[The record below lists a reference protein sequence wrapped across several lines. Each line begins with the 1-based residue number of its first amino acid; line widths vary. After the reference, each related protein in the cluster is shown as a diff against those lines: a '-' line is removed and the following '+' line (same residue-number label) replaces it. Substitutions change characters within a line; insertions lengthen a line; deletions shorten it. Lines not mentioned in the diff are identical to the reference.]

1 MMADNGKTSGVGVVE
16 LSRLATPRLPLVAV
30 VVIPRAERATKSK

>member
-30 VVIPRAERATKSK
+30 VVPRAERATKSK